1 MVSLRAAPPPAD
13 PARIRPVKY
22 VTDATQV
29 VFLVLGVILVAVMVK
44 VFLLDRSRD

>member
-22 VTDATQV
+22 VTDATQIM
-29 VFLVLGVILVAVMVK
+29 FLILTVILCVLVVK